1 VKHLFLK
8 ILVLVIG
15 FAYVSSVF
23 ELDKDECKQNYAKE
37 QCFKVCCTKA
47 TDSKTVFKIATLQ
60 PALLSSFNC
69 HFSFSATTNKIDF
82 TFFNQIIRPDKIFL
96 RHRALLI

>member
-1 VKHLFLK
+1 M
-8 ILVLVIG
+8 G
-15 FAYVSSVF
+15 FSYTSSVF

-47 TDSKTVFKIATLQ
+47 TDSKTVFQIATQQ
-60 PALLSSFNC
+60 PALLTFYNY
-69 HFSFSATTNKIDF
+69 HFSFSEITNKIDF
-82 TFFNQIIRPDKIFL
+82 TLSDQFYLPDKIFL